1 MKSLDLKTLGTIAGG
16 CCTPCTPCAP
26 ACPPAP
32 CAPAPTCGSVK
43 SKKC

>member
-1 MKSLDLKTLGTIAGG
+1 MKKLNLATLATVAGGTICAP
-16 CCTPCTPCAP
+16 CCPPPCAP

-32 CAPAPTCGSVK
+32 TCGSSK